1 MDVIESN
8 IENQAADFQNNLK
21 HMRSLVT
28 ELAESLSSV
37 RERDDTDSAQRHRS
51 RGKMM
56 VRDRVR
62 ALLDPGTPFLEFS
75 PLAAWQMYDCLLYT
89 SPSPRDRQKS
99 RMPSSG

>member
-56 VRDRVR
+56 VRDRAV
-62 ALLDPGTPFLEFS
+62 S
-75 PLAAWQMYDCLLYT
+75 YT
-89 SPSPRDRQKS
+89 HLTLPTIYSV
-99 RMPSSG
+99 